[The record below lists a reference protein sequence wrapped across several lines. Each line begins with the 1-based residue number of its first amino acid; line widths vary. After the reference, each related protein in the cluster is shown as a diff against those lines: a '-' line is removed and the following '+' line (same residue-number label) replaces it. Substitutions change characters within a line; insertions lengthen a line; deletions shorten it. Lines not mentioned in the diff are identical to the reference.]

1 VSTVDDDHGRYM
13 RAAHA
18 MQSGVAMKANYER
31 SETEPKHLRVG
42 VNSAMVAQGAL
53 AKLLIDA
60 GVFTEEQYFAAL
72 ADYMEQEA
80 ETYRKWLQERI
91 SPDGSTRI
99 SLG

>member
-1 VSTVDDDHGRYM
+1 
-13 RAAHA
+13 
-18 MQSGVAMKANYER
+18 
-31 SETEPKHLRVG
+31 
-42 VNSAMVAQGAL
+42 MVAQGAL